1 MQTLYRA
8 AIAWLLMCCFLL
20 PVQSAQAK
28 TVAEWLEGYES
39 GQNWFGEDFAYDI
52 TDTQACWDLLM
63 RPITV
68 LDVEEREVVYLL
80 TEPGGAKVNNDK
92 LGGFIAGSTAAVH
105 VLGEDQDGW
114 TLIEGIDD
122 YDRLIRGY
130 VRTKLLK
137 TVTPN
142 PKYGIIIDKMTQR
155 LYMFIDGKLF
165 SSVAVSTGLT
175 NDEQPYNET
184 STGEYLI
191 SSWVGGFDSE
201 GMFCEMGIRFNN
213 GDLLHQVPYIALADG
228 TKRFEK
234 YEKLLGT
241 KASHGCVRVARVASA
256 EGLNIKW
263 LWDNL
268 KKGTKLLIWDDDGR
282 ALPYPESA
290 TTLYYN
296 PDGGKYYH
304 AIEDCSTVKNQYLPL
319 KAFPYAELDTDP
331 FRTLEPC
338 PGCSPVRRKSVI
350 DDMNRARGVDV
361 PQTQGG
367 VTEQK
372 DTQSGSEAEQTN
384 TVSGHPVEITIV
396 PAS

>member
-20 PVQSAQAK
+20 PAQAAQAK

-319 KAFPYAELDTDP
+319 KAFTYAELDTDP

-361 PQTQGG
+361 PQTQDG
-367 VTEQK
+367 VIEQK